1 MDLHY
6 NKDLFT
12 LCIYLKKIQTILKKL
27 ITQNVLLAFTSII
40 YYEQFQYKV
49 IFS

>member
-27 ITQNVLLAFTSII
+27 ITQSVLLAFIYTSID
-40 YYEQFQYKV
+40 YFK
-49 IFS
+49 